1 MSCNP
6 ATPSQCPSKNL
17 CEDTAVGSGMMGVGT
32 WNYSCVDCSSVGT
45 KPTLQPETGSWYMH
59 AGGRM
64 FPGDQMSIPPT
75 NSNGDVCEA
84 SGATLAAQAI
94 DGNIVMYGYN
104 DTTTSPTKWGL
115 GCPRWALST
124 LTPPV
129 QVQPGNILQLT
140 SKGILEIVSQ
150 DNKILWQ
157 ASKNEEVV
165 KAGPSAQLVF
175 TFTDGNLVLFT
186 INEEGAAVTLWE
198 LSENGMVPN
207 GTCIGTGA
215 TCKEPPVGPGGLVF
229 HNINVSTTLNKTIFY
244 CKEKGPWIDIYA
256 IDNITNKIYKN
267 ANMWLYM
274 LYQSKDQQQQLAD
287 YETTYNDIIHNMNIN
302 LEYVNCNVIQFMST
316 FSKGTVHGYAALI
329 YTLTE
334 YINNDYGDYKILV
347 YKDSQKGM
355 IEIINH
361 FVKLN
366 FIDKNNIIYVESC
379 IAYLFNVIKFIPVPL
394 EWHSFPRDEHHKQ
407 VTRPRGG
414 AGIDIISKYMIEQ
427 IEIESYDICIVKH
440 NKSEKLTFRGEEETD
455 YNILVNY
462 CKKNNLFLLEPGTL
476 NEILLVNY
484 LYRCKKFVTS
494 WGTSFFKNMGYLS
507 SSCKKIIVIINEEG
521 YFGEYTDEKNSG
533 YLMKEYNGIPIEY
546 YRADKY
552 INLQRL
558 E

>member
-1 MSCNP
+1 MNLIPFINVFDGNWYIKTNMMLTSSDDMVI
-6 ATPSQCPSKNL
+6 PSITTSGTMPS
-17 CEDTAVGSGMMGVGT
+17 A
-32 WNYSCVDCSSVGT
+32 
-45 KPTLQPETGSWYMH
+45 
-59 AGGRM
+59 AGRVCA
-64 FPGDQMSIPPT
+64 IK
-75 NSNGDVCEA
+75 SNGELVIYSYDGH
-84 SGATLAAQAI
+84 SDTLRLYYSFRHMHI
-94 DGNIVMYGYN
+94 PY
-104 DTTTSPTKWGL
+104 S
-115 GCPRWALST
+115 S
-124 LTPPV
+124 
-129 QVQPGNILQLT
+129 GNILHLT
-140 SKGILEIVSQ
+140 KEGILELVSS

-157 ASKNEEVV
+157 ATQNGKVV
-165 KAGPSAQLVF
+165 IAGEKAHLVF
-175 TFTDGNLVLFT
+175 QSEDGKLVLYNDLPGPKCKSVWSFT
-186 INEEGAAVTLWE
+186 YYESNTIIVDKSYISKETRGWQYIN
-198 LSENGMVPN
+198 SFIHKRNIEN
-207 GTCIGTGA
+207 
-215 TCKEPPVGPGGLVF
+215 LYLD
-229 HNINVSTTLNKTIFY
+229 VSTTLNKTIFY

-366 FIDKNNIIYVESC
+366 FIDKNNIIYIESC

-394 EWHSFPRDEHHKQ
+394 EWHALPRDEHHNQ

-455 YNILVNY
+455 YNILVDY